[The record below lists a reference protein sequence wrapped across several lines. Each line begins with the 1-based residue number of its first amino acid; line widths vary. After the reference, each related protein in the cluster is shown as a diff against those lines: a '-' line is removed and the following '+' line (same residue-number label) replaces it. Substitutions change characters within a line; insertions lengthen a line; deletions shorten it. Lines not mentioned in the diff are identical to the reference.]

1 MGGNSASH
9 PPNRKLQACWD
20 ASVVGVEALI
30 FCRGSKTASTG
41 FFFFS
46 AVACSNVES
55 IGSVAFSLDRSW
67 NDGTAGSIPQTGG
80 DMSITT
86 AGSHAAQWALA
97 ISSLRAARR
106 FTAASHTIYDSMV
119 VGMSCRIWTAALM
132 CRAEQASRLAAR
144 EDRGMQARKK
154 AGRRT
159 SFSRFSGLRTAL
171 FSLLSFLF
179 CFCGGGRR
187 RATGCSG

>member
-1 MGGNSASH
+1 M
-9 PPNRKLQACWD
+9 
-20 ASVVGVEALI
+20 VGVEALI

-41 FFFFS
+41 FFFQRLPARMLRAEAALLFPS
-46 AVACSNVES
+46 T
-55 IGSVAFSLDRSW
+55 GPGMM
-67 NDGTAGSIPQTGG
+67 GTAGSIPQTGG

-119 VGMSCRIWTAALM
+119 VGMPCRIWTAALM

-159 SFSRFSGLRTAL
+159 SLSRFSGLRTAL

-179 CFCGGGRR
+179 CLCGGGRR
-187 RATGCSG
+187 RGTGCSG

>member
-1 MGGNSASH
+1 
-9 PPNRKLQACWD
+9 
-20 ASVVGVEALI
+20 
-30 FCRGSKTASTG
+30 
-41 FFFFS
+41 
-46 AVACSNVES
+46 
-55 IGSVAFSLDRSW
+55 
-67 NDGTAGSIPQTGG
+67 
-80 DMSITT
+80 MSITT

-159 SFSRFSGLRTAL
+159 SLSRFSGLRTAL
-171 FSLLSFLF
+171 FLSLASFFAFAEAAEGELQAAAVKLLR
-179 CFCGGGRR
+179 GVAASDLLG
-187 RATGCSG
+187 